1 MLDLYVCVGSAC
13 HLKGSYA
20 IINRLQSLIGASPY
34 ADRLN
39 LMAVLCLGRC
49 GGDVSIRIGEDDY
62 FSIKPEETDFWFEHE
77 VLPRVREKIT
87 KE

>member
-34 ADRLN
+34 ADQLH

-49 GGDVSIRIGEDDY
+49 GGENDY
-62 FSIKPEETDFWFEHE
+62 FSIKPEEADSWFEHE
-77 VLPRVREKIT
+77 VLPRVREEIT
-87 KE
+87 EK